1 MSKEYTNVLVIGAG
15 AAGSMAA
22 LAAARAGAKV
32 QLIDSNRQI
41 GRKIYA
47 TGNGRCNLTNSHM
60 TPECYYQSR
69 QGADGEEILR
79 RMENFDNTALLDF
92 FSREGIY
99 CHERAG
105 YWYPRTEQA
114 AMIAAFF
121 EKALKDAGV
130 DIRLE
135 EKVLG
140 LTYGEND
147 GEDGAD
153 KRDGTLGRF
162 TVQTLSIAANERD
175 GWNAGKGE
183 DKSKSESK
191 CKGESKN
198 KKKSKSMSLDAG
210 HKEIKETGVKYEGV
224 EKKKAQS
231 NTETGQRIYKADKV
245 ILCTGGMA
253 APSTGSTGDGY
264 AMARAFGHSV
274 QRPVPALTSLLGDE
288 PCLSLM
294 AGVRCDAGIT
304 LLADGRAL
312 RTERGELQLTA
323 QGFSGIPVFQ
333 LSRLASWYLQEG
345 NGKSRLSNAVVSL
358 VVDFLPEFSEEDWNR
373 ICRERMSRR
382 ENMTLEQFYL
392 GLVHRKVLDGLLSRH
407 GLCAENKTGKLQQ
420 NGRVSLLE
428 EVFRDMRHFQVP
440 LTGTGGWEKAQ
451 VSAGGIPLDE
461 IGEKFESRKQPG
473 LYLAGEILDADGICG
488 GYNLQWAFSSGWQA
502 GQAAAARGKYD

>member
-1 MSKEYTNVLVIGAG
+1 MSKEDTNVLVIGAG
-15 AAGSMAA
+15 AAGAMAA
-22 LAAARAGAKV
+22 LAAARAGAGV

-47 TGNGRCNLTNSHM
+47 TGNGRCNLTNSLM
-60 TPECYYQSR
+60 TPACYYQSR

-79 RMENFDNTALLDF
+79 RMEKFDNRALLDF

-105 YWYPRTEQA
+105 YWYPRTDQA

-121 EKALKDAGV
+121 EKALTDAGV

-140 LTYGEND
+140 LTYREND

-153 KRDGTLGRF
+153 KGNGTQGRF
-162 TVQTLSIAANERD
+162 TVQTLSMAANERD
-175 GWNAGKGE
+175 VRNAGKGE
-183 DKSKSESK
+183 GKSER
-191 CKGESKN
+191 
-198 KKKSKSMSLDAG
+198 
-210 HKEIKETGVKYEGV
+210 KY
-224 EKKKAQS
+224 KDKKAQR
-231 NTETGQRIYKADKV
+231 NTGTGQRIYKADKV

-294 AGVRCDAGIT
+294 AGVRCDARIT

-345 NGKSRLSNAVVSL
+345 NGKSRRSNAAVSI
-358 VVDFLPEFSEEDWNR
+358 VVDFLPEFSEETWNR

-392 GLVHRKVLDGLLSRH
+392 GLVHRKVLDGLLFRH

-420 NGRVSLLE
+420 SGRLSLLE

-461 IGEKFESRKQPG
+461 IGEKFESLKQPG

-502 GQAAAARGKYD
+502 GQAAAASI